1 MDRAQ
6 FITQC
11 NATLKTVRTE
21 HAFSQ
26 EKMAVILGISK
37 KTLVEIEKG
46 RSSLGWTGSVALCAI
61 FCDSGAVSEVF
72 GNAVDEIIHALA
84 FEGSERYPHTM
95 GGKVWWQTI
104 MENENYL
111 IEQNIISQHYRLLTK
126 GQKRVSS
133 SLNLEDLTIIFN
145 QNRRCPDKEGETE

>member
-1 MDRAQ
+1 MDRKQ
-6 FITQC
+6 FIEQC
-11 NATLKTVRTE
+11 NALLKPVRAE
-21 HAFSQ
+21 HAVSQ

-37 KTLVEIEKG
+37 KTLVEIEKR

-61 FCDSGAVSEVF
+61 FRDSRVVSDVF
-72 GNAVDEIIHALA
+72 GNPADEIIHTLA
-84 FEGSERYPHTM
+84 FEGSENYPPTM

-126 GQKRVSS
+126 DQKRVSS
-133 SLNLEDLTIIFN
+133 SLNLEDLIGIFN
-145 QNRRCPDKEGETE
+145 QNKTYPKEEGKT